1 MKKNYGIDLYKKFS
15 SATEQPKEDLSKNMG
30 LLQRKRVKTNR
41 NEDDVMGRL
50 QGYFNKINSMRK
62 EIV

>member
-1 MKKNYGIDLYKKFS
+1 MKKNYAIDLYKKFS
-15 SATEQPKEDLSKNMG
+15 SAAEQPKEDLSKNMG
-30 LLQRKRVKTNR
+30 LLQRKKVKTNR

-50 QGYFNKINSMRK
+50 QGYFSKINSMRK

>member
-15 SATEQPKEDLSKNMG
+15 SATERPKEDLSKNMG